1 MGRYREYLEAQR
13 KGSRKSPTQA
23 DKIAKRQAN
32 AAKSLVGLKAIV
44 FDFTGDKDLVRA
56 LQKLRDSVARR
67 VMKPAVGKAI
77 RVIAKEMKN
86 SVPTPYKAMKTL
98 FASRV
103 AVGTHGVIVAKAGAA
118 VGAASKKKAKRKG
131 GDKKRGVGISATNL
145 HWLILGTDERT
156 VKRTKMYRYGR
167 LIDVTNWPTGKM
179 PPLLK
184 EVVRQGVS
192 AGKPKAGSVLRDEVR
207 SRLAKVV
214 PANGN

>member
-13 KGSRKSPTQA
+13 KGSRKAPTQA

-67 VMKPAVGKAI
+67 IMKPAVGKAI

-86 SVPTPYKAMKTL
+86 SVPTPYKPMKTL

-103 AVGTHGVIVAKAGAA
+103 SVGSHGVIEAKAGAA
-118 VGAASKKKAKRKG
+118 VGAASKKKAKRSSGQRK
-131 GDKKRGVGISATNL
+131 GVGISATNL
-145 HWLILGTDERT
+145 HWLILGTDDRT
-156 VKRTKMYRYGR
+156 VKKTRMYRNGQ
-167 LIDVTNWPTGKM
+167 LVEVTNWFTGAM

-184 EVVRQGVS
+184 DVVRQGAA
-192 AGKPKAGSVLRDEVR
+192 AGKPKAAAVLRDEIR
-207 SRLAKVV
+207 ARLAKVV
-214 PANGN
+214 QPSGN